1 MEGRVLGGL
10 WGRDS
15 ALHPGIGQQGHRLPW
30 KGQDPEGETGKESDE
45 VSAAGNWRKSESH
58 QKGLGGPSLVR
69 ALGST
74 KKMSEKLPGGSQLR
88 GPAGRARL
96 SAGVAGPVKGVRQE
110 PVADPGVQV
119 RGDPDAPGHAESLCY
134 PLQAPSISQVE
145 ISLVLE
151 SEAGSN

>member
-1 MEGRVLGGL
+1 MMSLQQAVGGNPSSIKKAWAGL
-10 WGRDS
+10 S
-15 ALHPGIGQQGHRLPW
+15 QGPRE
-30 KGQDPEGETGKESDE
+30 Q
-45 VSAAGNWRKSESH
+45 A
-58 QKGLGGPSLVR
+58 
-69 ALGST
+69 
-74 KKMSEKLPGGSQLR
+74 KKMSQKLPGGGQVR
-88 GPAGRARL
+88 GSAGRARL

-119 RGDPDAPGHAESLCY
+119 RGDPDTPGFMLSLCY